1 MVKKFT
7 DPVGFSKLDSYRECP
22 QKFHF
27 QFVQKLPQPGSPA
40 MERGSKMHESCE
52 MYLNGWAKTL
62 IPEVAEWQ
70 SALDEVKK
78 KTFQAE
84 KAWGFDKNWRLLS
97 DWFQPTT
104 WLRAKSDCHY
114 VEGNRVT
121 VIDFK
126 SGKYRIPSTEQ
137 IELYAICAGAVY
149 PDATD
154 VDAEYWFLDT
164 GEVYKQSYTSE
175 QLLDLRKKYERYF
188 QPLFT
193 DEVFTPAPGTGCRW
207 CHYSKTKGGK
217 CQY

>member
-7 DPVGFSKLDSYRECP
+7 DPVGFSKLEAYRDCP

-52 MYLNGWAKTL
+52 MYLNGWSSTL
-62 IPEVAEWQ
+62 IPEVASWQ
-70 SALDEVKK
+70 EALDAIKE

-84 KAWGFDKNWRLLS
+84 KAWGFDKDWKLLS

-114 VEGNRVT
+114 VEGNVVT

-149 PDATD
+149 PDVAEII
-154 VDAEYWFLDT
+154 AEYWYLDT
-164 GEVYKQSYTSE
+164 GEVYRQPYTRE
-175 QLLDLRKKYERYF
+175 QLLVLRKKYENYF

-193 DEVFTPAPGTGCRW
+193 DEVFAPTPGVGCRW
-207 CHYSKTKGGK
+207 CTYSKTKGGL
-217 CQY
+217 CRY